1 MATDKVILKDFGQ
14 CVYIDYKG
22 DTNILFRSRQIMHR
36 ESKILS
42 RKCTH
47 KTLMKWK
54 RKSRDKSD
62 ESEDTGRGEMDNY
75 INQNINGLDNKDVI
89 EIVVD

>member
-1 MATDKVILKDFGQ
+1 
-14 CVYIDYKG
+14 
-22 DTNILFRSRQIMHR
+22 MHR

-62 ESEDTGRGEMDNY
+62 GREDTEGSEMDDD
-75 INQNINGLDNKDVI
+75 INRNINGVDNEDVI
-89 EIVVD
+89 ETVVD